1 VAQDDKRLAKRIQT
15 GERRAFEEFLDA
27 YGGQVHRLARRYAAT
42 EADAE
47 DLTQEI
53 FLDLYRCIGSFRG
66 ESKLSTWVYRVAVN
80 HCLKHRARTR
90 PEHLLLEESLQTAAT
105 NDGTGDPARCAQRR
119 ELSDQVRTALDD
131 LSPLHRDVIVL
142 HELHG
147 LTYAECAAALDVPVG
162 TVKSRLSNAFSRL
175 RQTLG
180 GYVLGETAPF
190 RPGAVGET
198 GP

>member
-1 VAQDDKRLAKRIQT
+1 MAQDDKRLAKRIQT

-27 YGGQVHRLARRYAAT
+27 YGGRVHRLARRYAAT

-66 ESKLSTWVYRVAVN
+66 ESQLGTWVYRVAVN

-90 PEHLLLEESLQTAAT
+90 PEPLLLEDSLRAAE
-105 NDGTGDPARCAQRR
+105 GGEGDPARCAQRR
-119 ELSDQVRTALDD
+119 ELSDQVRSALDD

-142 HELHG
+142 HELQG
-147 LTYAECAAALDVPVG
+147 LTYAECAAALDVPIG
-162 TVKSRLSNAFSRL
+162 TVKSRLSNAFVRL

-180 GYVLGETAPF
+180 GYVLGETAPL
-190 RPGAVGET
+190 RPGAVGDT
-198 GP
+198 GS